1 VEVAYLGGE
10 SYAVAARGHALLTDQ
25 PTTTGGEDTAM
36 GPVELLVTSLS
47 SCVIFCAG
55 RYRARHGLNRDGLHV
70 TAEFGLAADRP
81 ARVGKIQLKN
91 PGARGVPARRRTALL
106 AVASHCTAHNTLRQ
120 APGIAIEL
128 T

>member
-81 ARVGKIQLKN
+81 ARVGKIQLKIRV
-91 PGARGVPARRRTALL
+91 PGACHPDAGRPCSPWHHTAPRTTRSGRHPASL
-106 AVASHCTAHNTLRQ
+106 SS
-120 APGIAIEL
+120 
-128 T
+128 